1 MIKLKKSENKVNKI
15 FTLEDTQHL
24 SSYEISDIIGNY
36 SKEDIYTGKKYYN
49 NFSSLN
55 YFTLTI
61 V

>member
-1 MIKLKKSENKVNKI
+1 MLEKKFSKN
-15 FTLEDTQHL
+15 FTLENLQQL
-24 SSYEISDIIGNY
+24 SSYEICDIIGNY
-36 SKEDIYTGKKYYN
+36 KKEDFCVDKKYHN